1 MSDRESFLN
10 EFDSKN
16 ALRTMA
22 DRRAVGAYVDAVLTA
37 IHLAAGAP
45 CVELITFRQALEHQL
60 YANESDFVREL
71 RNFFDS
77 ESQRIKI
84 SFWDQDVVARQL
96 ASKSAAGVG
105 GLGVSKVVAPRAC
118 AMALLE
124 DDRSRACAV
133 ALLEDGRW
141 RLTRTEGQV
150 GMIGW
155 TLPPYL
161 FKTRRLALEFAH
173 AWLDGAD
180 MSRCT
185 ISETGCVDS
194 FTLHY
199 DA

>member
-10 EFDSKN
+10 EFDSKS

-45 CVELITFRQALEHQL
+45 YDRINSVELITFRQALEHQL

-77 ESQRIKI
+77 HARHLL
-84 SFWDQDVVARQL
+84 FRAQDVVARQL

-118 AMALLE
+118 AL
-124 DDRSRACAV
+124 

-141 RLTRTEGQV
+141 RLTRTAGQV
-150 GMIGW
+150 GLVGYG
-155 TLPPYL
+155 TLPPLL
-161 FKTRRLALEFAH
+161 FMTRRLALEFAH
-173 AWLDGAD
+173 PWLDGAD
-180 MSRCT
+180 MSIIDT
-185 ISETGCVDS
+185 NSETGCVDS
-194 FTLHY
+194 FTFHY